1 LRRAN
6 PMSADKPLVDA
17 KTAATID
24 KITLDLLA
32 DLELQTR
39 VVLNL
44 LARASE
50 AERQA
55 HLERLAELRGR
66 LVGLRSRMLGGGK
79 PKLVSVA
86 KRRVRSDPT

>member
-1 LRRAN
+1 MAADN
-6 PMSADKPLVDA
+6 PLIDA
-17 KTAATID
+17 KTAEKID
-24 KITLDLLA
+24 RITLDLLA

-44 LARASE
+44 LERSPE
-50 AERQA
+50 AERQP
-55 HLERLAELRGR
+55 HLARLAELRGR

-86 KRRVRSDPT
+86 KRNVRGEST

>member
-1 LRRAN
+1 
-6 PMSADKPLVDA
+6 MADKPLA
-17 KTAATID
+17 GAETAEAID
-24 KITLDLLA
+24 RITRDLLA

-44 LARASE
+44 LARAPE
-50 AERQA
+50 AQRQE

-66 LVGLRSRMLGGGK
+66 LVGLRSRMLGSGR

-86 KRRVRSDPT
+86 KRGARGAAG

>member
-1 LRRAN
+1 MA
-6 PMSADKPLVDA
+6 ADKPLINA

-44 LARASE
+44 LERAPE
-50 AERQA
+50 PQRQA

-66 LVGLRSRMLGGGK
+66 LVGLRTRMLGGGR

-86 KRRVRSDPT
+86 RRNVRGEST

>member
-1 LRRAN
+1 MAADN
-6 PMSADKPLVDA
+6 PLIDA
-17 KTAATID
+17 KTAEKID
-24 KITLDLLA
+24 RITLDLLA

-44 LARASE
+44 LERAPE

-55 HLERLAELRGR
+55 HLGRLAELRGR
-66 LVGLRSRMLGGGK
+66 LVGLRSTMLGGGK

-86 KRRVRSDPT
+86 KRNARGGPT

>member
-1 LRRAN
+1 MA
-6 PMSADKPLVDA
+6 ADKPLIDA

-44 LARASE
+44 LERAPE

-86 KRRVRSDPT
+86 KRNARGEGT

>member
-1 LRRAN
+1 MA
-6 PMSADKPLVDA
+6 ADKPLIDA
-17 KTAATID
+17 KTAEKID
-24 KITLDLLA
+24 RITLDLLA

-44 LARASE
+44 LERSPE

-55 HLERLAELRGR
+55 HLARLAELRGR

-86 KRRVRSDPT
+86 KRNVRGERT

>member
-1 LRRAN
+1 
-6 PMSADKPLVDA
+6 MSADKPLINA

-24 KITLDLLA
+24 KITLELLA

-44 LARASE
+44 LERAPE
-50 AERQA
+50 PQRQA

-79 PKLVSVA
+79 PKLASVA
-86 KRRVRSDPT
+86 KRSAGGEPT

>member
-1 LRRAN
+1 MA
-6 PMSADKPLVDA
+6 ADKPLINA
-17 KTAATID
+17 TTAAKID

-44 LARASE
+44 LERAPE
-50 AERQA
+50 AQRQA

-86 KRRVRSDPT
+86 KRSARSDPT

>member
-1 LRRAN
+1 MAEQ
-6 PMSADKPLVDA
+6 KPLLSA
-17 KTAATID
+17 ETTEAID
-24 KITLDLLA
+24 RITLDLLA

-44 LARASE
+44 LERAPE

-66 LVGLRSRMLGGGK
+66 LVGLRSRMLGVGRTR
-79 PKLVSVA
+79 LVSVA
-86 KRRVRSDPT
+86 KRRAGRDSI

>member
-1 LRRAN
+1 
-6 PMSADKPLVDA
+6 MSADKPRTDA

-24 KITLDLLA
+24 RITRELLA
-32 DLELQTR
+32 HLELQTQ

-44 LARASE
+44 LERSPE
-50 AERQA
+50 AQRQA

-66 LVGLRSRMLGGGK
+66 LVRLRSEMLGGSK

-86 KRRVRSDPT
+86 KRNVRGEPT

>member
-1 LRRAN
+1 MA
-6 PMSADKPLVDA
+6 ADKPLTDA

-44 LARASE
+44 LERAPE
-50 AERQA
+50 AERRE
-55 HLERLAELRGR
+55 HLARLAELRGR
-66 LVGLRSRMLGGGK
+66 LVGLRSRMLGAGK

-86 KRRVRSDPT
+86 KRSVRSGPT